1 MSTHYYTAYNLIIAS
16 ELPSPQ
22 LMPLPKS
29 EEMPDIDVHIRY
41 GEVPKVLAGAVSK
54 GVLYQAKPNEFL
66 LHLQDIAGFWV
77 RNGKEIIIDPAQ
89 NVTDDEVRLFLFGSA
104 FGALLHQRG
113 LLVLHAS
120 AIETKHGAV
129 LFVGAS
135 GNGKS
140 TTAAAFH
147 QRGYSVL
154 SDDVCVIILDKNN
167 NPVVLPAF
175 PQIKLWADTVKE
187 LAHEKASLRKVRPQ
201 LEKYALMLE
210 EGFATTSRP
219 LYAVYALSPHN
230 KEDFKLTPVEDGNKF
245 RILLNNTYRGRFMD
259 GLKMRDSHFSLAV
272 VAANKIK
279 VSRVSR
285 PSAPF
290 RIKELIDLLEADFE
304 DASPTS

>member
-1 MSTHYYTAYNLIIAS
+1 MPTYYYTAYNLIIAS

-22 LMPLPKS
+22 LVPLPEN
-29 EEMPDIDVHIRY
+29 EEIPDIDVHIRI
-41 GEVPKVLAGAVSK
+41 GTVPEELEDAVSK

-66 LHLQDIAGFWV
+66 LHLQDIGGFWV
-77 RNGKEIIIDPAQ
+77 RDGKEIIIEPAQ
-89 NVTDDEVRLFLFGSA
+89 KATDDEVRLFLFGSA

-120 AIETKHGAV
+120 AIETERGAV

-154 SDDVCVIILDKNN
+154 SDDVCVIILDDEN

-175 PQIKLWADTVKE
+175 PQIKLWADTAKE
-187 LAHEKASLRKVRPQ
+187 LAHETASLRKVRPQ
-201 LEKYALMLE
+201 LEKYALMLD
-210 EGFATTSRP
+210 EGFVTTPRP
-219 LYAVYALSPHN
+219 LYAVYALSSHN
-230 KEDFKLTPVEDGNKF
+230 KEDFKLDPVEDGNKF

-259 GLKMRDSHFSLAV
+259 GLKMRDSHFSLAI

-279 VSRVSR
+279 VSRVTR
-285 PSAPF
+285 PSAEF
-290 RIKELIDLLEADFE
+290 RLKELVDLLEADFQ
-304 DASPTS
+304 DPSPTS

>member
-1 MSTHYYTAYNLIIAS
+1 MIIHYYTAYNLNIAS

-22 LMPLPKS
+22 LTSIS
-29 EEMPDIDVHIRY
+29 ETKEIDVHIRY
-41 GEVPKVLAGAVSK
+41 GTVPEVLEDAASK

-66 LHLQDIAGFWV
+66 LHMKDIAGFWV
-77 RNGKEIIIDPAQ
+77 RDGNEIVIDPAEKA
-89 NVTDDEVRLFLFGSA
+89 TDDEIRLFLFGSA

-120 AIETKHGAV
+120 AIETERGAV

-154 SDDVCVIILDKNN
+154 SDDVCVIILDEEN

-175 PQIKLWADTVKE
+175 PQIKIWADSAKV
-187 LAHEKASLRKVRPQ
+187 LDHETENLRKVRPQ
-201 LEKYALMLE
+201 LEKFALMLD
-210 EGFATTSRP
+210 EGFTTSRKP
-219 LYAVYALSPHN
+219 LYAVYALSSHN
-230 KEDFKLTPVEDGNKF
+230 KEEFKLDPVENANKF
-245 RILLNNTYRGRFMD
+245 RVLLNNTYRGRFMD
-259 GLKMRDSHFSLAV
+259 GLKMRDSHFQLAI

-279 VSRVSR
+279 VSRATR
-285 PSAPF
+285 PSAQF
-290 RIKELIDLLEADFE
+290 RLKEFVDLLEADF
-304 DASPTS
+304 A